1 MPNKYIVLAKGL
13 RPKKS
18 LGQNFL
24 VSEQIAEIEAA
35 YASGRNVIEIGP
47 GLGILTRQL
56 CKEGKKILAVEKD
69 TRVYNALI
77 EMESHRNLKV
87 LNADFFSLADE
98 ALGGFDIVV
107 SNIPYQLSSKTLMWL
122 SNHSMEAV
130 LCLQKEFVEHM
141 LAKPGTKKY
150 SKLSVM
156 MALTNKVTQIMRV
169 SRSNFYPVPKVDSI
183 IILVK
188 PLGRSINP
196 KISSII
202 GMLMEH
208 KKKRLKNAIAD
219 SSKYLGVSKEAAAR
233 ISGRISNKEDR
244 VFKLMP
250 EQILETAGRIERELK
265 NMA

>member
-1 MPNKYIVLAKGL
+1 MPNEYIMMAKAL

-24 VSEQIAEIEAA
+24 VNEHIAEIEAA

-56 CKEGKKILAVEKD
+56 CKTSKKVLAVEKD
-69 TRVYNALI
+69 TRVYNMLI
-77 EMESHRNLKV
+77 ERESHRNLKV
-87 LNADFFSLADE
+87 LNSDFFSLTNE
-98 ALGGFDIVV
+98 ALDGFDIVV

-122 SNHSMEAV
+122 SNHGMEAV

-150 SKLSVM
+150 SKLGVM
-156 MALTNKVTQIMRV
+156 MALTNKVTRIMKV
-169 SRSNFYPVPKVDSI
+169 PRSNFYPIPKVDSI
-183 IILVK
+183 IVLVK
-188 PLGRSINP
+188 PLDRSISP
-196 KISSII
+196 KIASII

-219 SSKYLGVSKEAAAR
+219 SSKYMGVSKEAASR
-233 ISGRISNKEDR
+233 ISDKIGNGEDR
-244 VFKLMP
+244 VFKLLP
-250 EQILETAGRIERELK
+250 GQILEISGRIEKELK